1 MLFKRVTKVLL
12 SIESL
17 MDLLLKLATFAME
30 MDKGDNLLKVIDFK
44 MKISR

>member
-1 MLFKRVTKVLL
+1 MLFKRVIKVLL
-12 SIESL
+12 SIESS

-30 MDKGDNLLKVIDFK
+30 MDKGDNPPKVIDFK